1 MTVDYTNCAQST
13 GTDVEICI
21 SKFLIRLG
29 HRKTR
34 VQREI
39 IESCSKGAKMN
50 ENKPK

>member
-34 VQREI
+34 VQPEI
-39 IESCSKGAKMN
+39 IENCSKGVKMD
-50 ENKPK
+50 EDIPK